1 MTELT
6 ISNFNFEEIKS
17 TIIMALREE
26 GKTNLQIAAIT
37 GIHNR
42 TVYRILKRNG
52 IYTSVPIRER
62 NATILLQN
70 LGYTITKPEEL

>member
-17 TIIMALREE
+17 TIITALRKE
-26 GKTNLQIAAIT
+26 GKTNLQIATIT

-42 TVYRILKRNG
+42 TVCRILKRNG
-52 IYTSVPIRER
+52 IDASVPIRER
-62 NATILLQN
+62 NATIILQN

>member
-17 TIIMALREE
+17 TIVMALRKE
-26 GKTNLQIAAIT
+26 GKTNLQISTIT
-37 GIHNR
+37 GVNER

-52 IYTSVPIRER
+52 IDTAVQIKER

-70 LGYTITKPEEL
+70 LGYTITKSEVL

>member
-17 TIIMALREE
+17 TIVMALRKE
-26 GKTNLQIAAIT
+26 GKTNLQISAIT
-37 GIHNR
+37 GVHER
-42 TVYRILKRNG
+42 TVCRILKRNG
-52 IYTSVPIRER
+52 IDTAVPIKER

-70 LGYTITKPEEL
+70 LGYTITKSEVL